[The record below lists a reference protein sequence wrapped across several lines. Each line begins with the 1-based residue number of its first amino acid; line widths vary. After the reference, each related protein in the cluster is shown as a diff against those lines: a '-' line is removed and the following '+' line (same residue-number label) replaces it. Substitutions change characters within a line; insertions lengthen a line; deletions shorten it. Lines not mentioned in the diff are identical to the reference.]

1 MPRLIGGGDGDGHR
15 GAHRDVPQGVG
26 VVGVGEGVGGED
38 NLVRPD
44 GRCGG
49 GLDHLVHHQR
59 HGAADG
65 EGAVHDGAQHV
76 HAGLGIAG
84 GVPVVEV
91 VCIEVDAAGGDPGLV
106 DAGHR
111 ADDVREVPA
120 AVRTLIAQVGGDG
133 ESGLADDSRAIL
145 PETHGVVAAVAAEDL
160 SLRHQDA
167 DGQAVGGVEE
177 VAVDARHHPVALAL
191 QCPGRRG
198 DRGAGGQGVPEGDD
212 GRHIC
217 IGLVCDDVL
226 RPQVGVRSTPKHI
239 GRELGL
245 LVQKSA
251 LGGQRPWPRTRRR

>member
-1 MPRLIGGGDGDGHR
+1 MGGIEIIR
-15 GAHRDVPQGVG
+15 
-26 VVGVGEGVGGED
+26 
-38 NLVRPD
+38 
-44 GRCGG
+44 
-49 GLDHLVHHQR
+49 
-59 HGAADG
+59 
-65 EGAVHDGAQHV
+65 
-76 HAGLGIAG
+76 
-84 GVPVVEV
+84 
-91 VCIEVDAAGGDPGLV
+91 IEVNAAGGNPGLV
-106 DAGHR
+106 DAGDGT
-111 ADDVREVPA
+111 DDLCGIA
-120 AVRTLIAQVGGDG
+120 GAVRQRIAQIGADG
-133 ESGLADDSRAIL
+133 EGGLADDGGAVV
-145 PETHGVVAAVAAEDL
+145 PEADGVVAAVAAEQL
-160 SLRHQDA
+160 PVGHQKA

-251 LGGQRPWPRTRRR
+251 LGGQVLAHGLGRGGGEAQGAKKRERQKQGQGFAQGVFHVIPP

>member
-1 MPRLIGGGDGDGHR
+1 M
-15 GAHRDVPQGVG
+15 
-26 VVGVGEGVGGED
+26 
-38 NLVRPD
+38 
-44 GRCGG
+44 
-49 GLDHLVHHQR
+49 
-59 HGAADG
+59 
-65 EGAVHDGAQHV
+65 
-76 HAGLGIAG
+76 
-84 GVPVVEV
+84 PVVEV

-177 VAVDARHHPVALAL
+177 VAVDARRHPVALAL

-239 GRELGL
+239 GGELGL

-251 LGGQRPWPRTRRR
+251 LGGQVLAHGLGRGGGEAQGAKKRERQKQGQGFAQGVFHVIPP

>member
-1 MPRLIGGGDGDGHR
+1 M
-15 GAHRDVPQGVG
+15 
-26 VVGVGEGVGGED
+26 
-38 NLVRPD
+38 
-44 GRCGG
+44 
-49 GLDHLVHHQR
+49 
-59 HGAADG
+59 
-65 EGAVHDGAQHV
+65 
-76 HAGLGIAG
+76 
-84 GVPVVEV
+84 PVVEV

-167 DGQAVGGVEE
+167 DGQAVGPLAAGDVK
-177 VAVDARHHPVALAL
+177 AGQAGDVDARHHPVALAL
-191 QCPGRRG
+191 QCLGRRG

-251 LGGQRPWPRTRRR
+251 LGGQVLAHGLGRGGGEAQGAKKRERQKQGQGFAQGVFHVIPP